1 MEEAMQKDAD
11 SVLSEVTKKKSD
23 ARKQL
28 SLIGALVKL
37 RTVRDNVANHRGE
50 KPSLED
56 KRAFSVTT
64 EKLVKMWENSL
75 QIYLKEEQG
84 LRLMLGKSEVCVVMC
99 IVMFFFCRK
108 KSNGRLKASQ
118 TSQGTQIS
126 GRVENSSVRPIA
138 RTPF

>member
-99 IVMFFFCRK
+99 IVMFFFLQKKIKRK
-108 KSNGRLKASQ
+108 
-118 TSQGTQIS
+118 TQS
-126 GRVENSSVRPIA
+126 KPN
-138 RTPF
+138 